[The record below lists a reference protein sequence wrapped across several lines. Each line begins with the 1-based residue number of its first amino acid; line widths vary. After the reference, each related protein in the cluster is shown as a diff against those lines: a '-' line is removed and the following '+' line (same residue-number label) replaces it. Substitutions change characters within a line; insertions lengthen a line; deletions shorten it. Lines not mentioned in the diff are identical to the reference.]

1 MKKRINLCW
10 LLLIGICILIN
21 LKPAQAATDQNA
33 DFEVQ
38 PVFDTSQTNQNLNY
52 YNLKYAPGTTHQ
64 IKLRIQNYTEHPVTV
79 YSKFKNA
86 ITGVG
91 GENAFTASTKGLDR
105 SLKVPLTSVVRLD
118 GPKKITLKAEEIRYL
133 TATIQMPK
141 ENFRGMIYGSWHF
154 IEYLQDKPKDRSEAT
169 SNYAY
174 SLGVILQGKP
184 FRVYPELK
192 YQGTTPEL
200 YQGHP
205 ALTIQLRNTQPM
217 VLNQVALTATVT
229 KQGVFP
235 TKRVYQVTNRVINP
249 NSKLKIPVSWEYDQL
264 KPGKYQVQVK
274 VVGQNY
280 WNHLPMVWRIN
291 KQFTVKNT
299 AIKAINQQAI
309 HKPINQWAIASL
321 ASGIM
326 LVLATGALIVLIRQ
340 RPGI

>member
-1 MKKRINLCW
+1 MSWLFLVGLC
-10 LLLIGICILIN
+10 LLIN
-21 LKPAQAATDQNA
+21 LKPVQATTNQNA

-79 YSKFKNA
+79 HSEFKNA
-86 ITGVG
+86 ITGDG
-91 GENAFTASTKGLDR
+91 GENAFTASTQGLDR
-105 SLKVPLTSVVRLD
+105 SLKVPLTTVVRLD
-118 GPKKITLKAEEIRYL
+118 GSAKITLKAEEIRYL

-154 IEYLQDKPKDRSEAT
+154 IEYLQDNQKDRSAAT

-184 FRVYPELK
+184 YRVYPELK
-192 YQGTTPEL
+192 YQTTTPEL

-205 ALTIQLRNTQPM
+205 ALAIQLRNTQPM
-217 VLNQVALTATVT
+217 VLNQVALTATIT
-229 KQGVFP
+229 KQGLFSA
-235 TKRVYQVTNRVINP
+235 KRVYQATNRVINP
-249 NSKLKIPVSWEYDQL
+249 NSKIRIPVSWEYDRL

-280 WNHLPMVWRIN
+280 WNHLPMTWRIN
-291 KQFTVKNT
+291 RQFTVKNA

-309 HKPINQWAIASL
+309 QKPINHWAIVAL
-321 ASGIM
+321 ASGVM
-326 LVLATGALIVLIRQ
+326 LGLTIGALIMLLRQ
-340 RPGI
+340 RPGV